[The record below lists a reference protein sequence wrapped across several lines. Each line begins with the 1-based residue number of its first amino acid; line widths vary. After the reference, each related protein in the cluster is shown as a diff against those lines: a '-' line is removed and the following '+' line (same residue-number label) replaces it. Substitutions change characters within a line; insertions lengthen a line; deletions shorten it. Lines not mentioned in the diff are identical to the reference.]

1 MARVNVKAV
10 CKEFNNLW
18 DRITHIP
25 LYEVYWDFTED
36 DNDIPTD
43 GPYLNTYE
51 TYEDDYEEVCM
62 NVLRAGGRMI
72 KEPTDAFIVTVLANN
87 KNEAVE
93 LATNAY
99 NEFYGI

>member
-1 MARVNVKAV
+1 MANIKAV

-18 DRITHIP
+18 DRITRIP

-36 DNDIPTD
+36 DDDVPTD
-43 GPYLNTYE
+43 GPKVGTYE
-51 TYEDDYEEVCM
+51 TYEDDYDEVCV
-62 NVLRAGGRMI
+62 NVLRANGRI
-72 KEPTDAFIVTVLANN
+72 INEPTDSFIVTVLANN

-93 LATNAY
+93 LATEAY

>member
-1 MARVNVKAV
+1 MANVKAV

-18 DRITHIP
+18 DKITQIP

-43 GPYLNTYE
+43 GPCVSTYGV
-51 TYEDDYEEVCM
+51 YEDDYEEVCID
-62 NVLRAGGRMI
+62 VLKAGGRMI

-87 KNEAVE
+87 REEAVE
-93 LATNAY
+93 LATDAY
-99 NEFYGI
+99 NEFYSI